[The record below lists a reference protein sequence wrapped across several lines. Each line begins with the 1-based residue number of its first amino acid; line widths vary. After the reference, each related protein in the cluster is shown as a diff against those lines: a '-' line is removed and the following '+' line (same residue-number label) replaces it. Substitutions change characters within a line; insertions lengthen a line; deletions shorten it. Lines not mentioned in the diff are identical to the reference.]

1 MQSIT
6 APSAASRRQFLA
18 ASSAATLAAPAI
30 LQAANR
36 GDKLRIG
43 LIGCGGRGTGAA
55 AQSLTADSNVELYAM
70 GDVFQTQIEKSQA
83 SLRKQFEKDPQRIN
97 VAESR
102 TFTGLDAYQKVL
114 QSGVDMVLLTT
125 PGGFRPFHLRAAIE
139 AGKHVFC
146 EKPMGVDPAGIRLVL
161 ESTRLA
167 KEKNLAIRAGFNF
180 RFESPYRAA
189 MQRVQDG
196 AIGDIVAIY
205 ATRMSNRLAR
215 FDGLRQPEWG
225 DLEWQLRNWHHFV
238 WLSGDFILEVTAHS
252 IDKIAWAMR
261 DRPPVKCQ
269 ASGAR
274 HQGTI
279 GDAWDQWDVTYEWDN
294 GVIAVLKTRYQNG
307 CHNEHRDVL
316 IGTKGRCELGWGSA
330 KITGAMNW
338 RYEGEK
344 PVSHQVEHDELMA
357 DLRAGRTP
365 NDGQRMAQSTMMGIM
380 GRMSAYTGKEVT
392 WDFAMKSKLATMP
405 PQLSWDMKLP
415 EPRPAEPGKTALI

>member
-1 MQSIT
+1 
-6 APSAASRRQFLA
+6 
-18 ASSAATLAAPAI
+18 
-30 LQAANR
+30 
-36 GDKLRIG
+36 
-43 LIGCGGRGTGAA
+43 
-55 AQSLTADSNVELYAM
+55 M
-70 GDVFQTQIEKSQA
+70 GDVFKTQMENSQE
-83 SLRKQFEKDPQRIN
+83 SLKKQFEKDPTRVN
-97 VAESR
+97 VTESR
-102 TFTGLDAYQKVL
+102 QFTGLDAYQKVL
-114 QSGVDMVLLTT
+114 QSGVDVVLLTT

-146 EKPMGVDPAGIRLVL
+146 EKPMGVDPAGIRSVL

-189 MQRVQDG
+189 MQRVHDG
-196 AIGDIVAIY
+196 AIGDLVAIY
-205 ATRMSNRLAR
+205 STRMSNRLAR
-215 FDGLRQPEWG
+215 FDGVRKPEQT

-261 DRPPVKCQ
+261 DVPPARCH

-274 HQGTI
+274 HQGTV

-294 GVIAVLKTRYQNG
+294 GVMAFLKTRYQNG

-316 IGTKGRCELGWGSA
+316 IGTKGKCELGWGTA
-330 KITGAMNW
+330 KITGATNW
-338 RYEGEK
+338 RYTGEK
-344 PVSHQVEHDELMA
+344 PVSHQVEHDELFA
-357 DLRAGRTP
+357 ELRAGRTP

-392 WDFAMKSKLATMP
+392 WDFAMQSKLATMP
-405 PQLSWDMKLP
+405 EKLTWDMKLP
-415 EPRPAEPGKTALI
+415 EPKPAEPGKTPLV